1 MTLAKLHFNDQ
12 GNLNGGILT
21 NISLAQIQSTLVD
34 NFPNSTT
41 RTRNFQALST
51 FLKNL
56 DSNIITRIW
65 LDGSFCTQKEN
76 PKDID
81 VLLFFK
87 HSPDIEKYLKDIK
100 EKASTCLDIYQIGD
114 KDHIE
119 KTRPIYSHMAH
130 NETYWMGQFG
140 FDRNRNH
147 KGIIELKTEN
157 LK

>member
-1 MTLAKLHFNDQ
+1 MTLDELHFNDQ

-34 NFPNSTT
+34 SFPNSTA

-87 HSPDIEKYLKDIK
+87 HSPDIETYLKDIK
-100 EKASTCLDIYQIGD
+100 EKVSTCLDIYQIGD
-114 KDHIE
+114 KNHIE
-119 KTRPIYSHMAH
+119 KTRPIYAHMAH
-130 NETYWMGQFG
+130 KETYWMGQFG
-140 FDRNRNH
+140 FERNRHH
-147 KGIIELKTEN
+147 KGIIE
-157 LK
+157 